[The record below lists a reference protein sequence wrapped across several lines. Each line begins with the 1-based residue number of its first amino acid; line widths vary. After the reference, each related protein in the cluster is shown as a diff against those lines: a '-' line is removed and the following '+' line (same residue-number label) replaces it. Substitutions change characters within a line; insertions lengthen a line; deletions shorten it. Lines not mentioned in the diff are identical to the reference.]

1 MNKSNTKFFLITL
14 GIIVLI
20 LGAVLS
26 WGIYKIETNDSE
38 TQILIQKVDT
48 RAHDDLLIQ
57 TLRNARSA
65 APTEVEAFEKAVLK
79 EKDLVRL
86 IESLEAK
93 GRSLG
98 LKVETLSV
106 DKVEGKGGEPDQ
118 IKITIQTDGAWSASN
133 IFLHVIESLP
143 YRVIISDFSTAK
155 AEVGWQSKVSFL
167 LYVF

>member
-1 MNKSNTKFFLITL
+1 MNKSSTQFFLITL
-14 GIIVLI
+14 GIIFFVLSAI
-20 LGAVLS
+20 LS
-26 WGIYKIETNDSE
+26 WGIYKIETNESE
-38 TQILIQKVDT
+38 TQALIQRVDT

-57 TLRNARSA
+57 TLRNARSS
-65 APTEVEAFEKAVLK
+65 APAEVEAFEKAVLK

-106 DKVEGKGGEPDQ
+106 DKVEGKSGEPDQ
-118 IKITIQTDGAWSASN
+118 IKITIQTDGAWSAGN
-133 IFLHVIESLP
+133 VFLHVIETLP
-143 YRVIISDFSTAK
+143 YRVMISDLSTAK
-155 AEVGWQSKVSFL
+155 AETGWHSKISFL